1 MGKVGEGLSLSNIGS
16 TREKQ
21 QQPELAIVFYKQ
33 SVNVREG
40 IRQDLRKLPREQQ
53 ESYTQTVADTYRSLA
68 DLLLSQGRVLEAQQP
83 LEGEIKDKNVRNLV
97 FSLDRST
104 RYIPMAALFNGKQY
118 LIERYGISTILNA
131 GLTDVKDRLPSKKQ
145 DIKVLAMGVSKAFP
159 GFNALSNHQGQ
170 AGCPS
175 HKIG

>member
-1 MGKVGEGLSLSNIGS
+1 MVILGKFYRTETNSLNNLGNAYNSLGQYPKAIEFHQQSLAIFREIGDSPEERLRQRNGEGLSLSNIGS

-68 DLLLSQGRVLEAQQP
+68 DLLISQGRVLEAQQVLELLKIQELRDFTRNP
-83 LEGEIKDKNVRNLV
+83 LVG
-97 FSLDRST
+97 
-104 RYIPMAALFNGKQY
+104 
-118 LIERYGISTILNA
+118 
-131 GLTDVKDRLPSKKQ
+131 
-145 DIKVLAMGVSKAFP
+145 
-159 GFNALSNHQGQ
+159 
-170 AGCPS
+170 
-175 HKIG
+175 